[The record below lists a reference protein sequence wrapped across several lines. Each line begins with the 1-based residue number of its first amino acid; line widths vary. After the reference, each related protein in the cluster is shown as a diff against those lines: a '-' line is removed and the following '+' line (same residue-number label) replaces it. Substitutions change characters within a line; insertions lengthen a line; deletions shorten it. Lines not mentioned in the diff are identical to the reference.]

1 MLARRI
7 SVKFLL
13 VVWLTVWLFVY
24 FKLTTRPSKS
34 FRVEC
39 PEHTYHATTGH
50 VNSPNRHGRL
60 SYGSKKKIGRQ
71 NDASASYGQDDKGSE
86 RNPRKDKASNIYGAV
101 VGNDLP
107 GSYTRVAK
115 STHIITDTN
124 HTPIIN
130 FLPQWQRNLLRCQGV
145 VCRAD
150 SNTPDHA
157 KKYFVTVVVKCR
169 IYETDKARWT
179 VRELKQWLH
188 YLFLAGVEHVFF
200 CDHFQNDSE
209 RLHIALQRYTEAGLV
224 TYIPWSYKNSN
235 DMEVQVVCYQHV
247 INHYRSLST
256 WQIAIDM
263 DEYPFSVI
271 DTREGFVRR
280 FLENITKSRGSDVT
294 EISMENYLLLGQGNR
309 SRDLVIDR
317 INRMTPRPANNLVKP
332 IYRPERI
339 SKVGLHHNYILSGRK
354 IVADSDMLRMAHYW
368 GARTQN
374 WGPDTPETINK
385 TVEMNLV
392 RNSWAE
398 KLRNSLLS
406 WGETDAFA
414 TDSGP

>member
-1 MLARRI
+1 
-7 SVKFLL
+7 
-13 VVWLTVWLFVY
+13 
-24 FKLTTRPSKS
+24 
-34 FRVEC
+34 
-39 PEHTYHATTGH
+39 
-50 VNSPNRHGRL
+50 
-60 SYGSKKKIGRQ
+60 
-71 NDASASYGQDDKGSE
+71 
-86 RNPRKDKASNIYGAV
+86 
-101 VGNDLP
+101 
-107 GSYTRVAK
+107 
-115 STHIITDTN
+115 
-124 HTPIIN
+124 
-130 FLPQWQRNLLRCQGV
+130 
-145 VCRAD
+145 
-150 SNTPDHA
+150 
-157 KKYFVTVVVKCR
+157 
-169 IYETDKARWT
+169 
-179 VRELKQWLH
+179 
-188 YLFLAGVEHVFF
+188 
-200 CDHFQNDSE
+200 
-209 RLHIALQRYTEAGLV
+209 
-224 TYIPWSYKNSN
+224 
-235 DMEVQVVCYQHV
+235 MEVQVVCYQHV

-332 IYRPERI
+332 TYRPERI
-339 SKVGLHHNYILSGRK
+339 SKVAMHHNYILWGRN

-374 WGPDTPETINK
+374 WGPDTPETISK
-385 TVEMNLV
+385 TVEMNLA